1 MNNLL
6 TFLIGVSGITTALI
20 FIAKFAIKW
29 IGDVGLE
36 KYKNELIQESIKYK
50 SVLDK
55 DLEKFKI
62 KYTRL
67 HLEQVEIIKL
77 LYSKLIKAE
86 RPLEYLLRP
95 IKVNPD
101 KSNEE
106 IAKEVVQKANDF
118 FDYFDENEVIFNED
132 TCKTIKLIKEN
143 YLKVWKTY
151 SIKQFMGENVSG
163 ELLIKLVDDMK
174 DAYERILEGEMQT
187 LKAELKNDFR
197 KKLGIIEQ

>member
-1 MNNLL
+1 MNSLL
-6 TFLIGVSGITTALI
+6 TFLIGASGITTTLI

-29 IGDVGLE
+29 ISDAGLE
-36 KYKNELIQESIKYK
+36 KYKNELMQESIKYK
-50 SVLDK
+50 SDLEK

-86 RPLEYLLRP
+86 KPLEYLLRP
-95 IKVNPD
+95 IKIKPD
-101 KSNEE
+101 KPKAE
-106 IAKEVVQKANDF
+106 IAQEVVLKANDF
-118 FDYFDENEVIFNED
+118 FDYFDENEVIFNEE
-132 TCKTIKLIKEN
+132 TCKTINLIKEN
-143 YLKVWKTY
+143 YLKVWNTY
-151 SIKQFMGENVSG
+151 SVTQFMGENVSG
-163 ELLIKLVDDMK
+163 EMFIKLANDMK
-174 DAYERILEGEMQT
+174 DAYEKILEGEIQT

>member
-6 TFLIGVSGITTALI
+6 TFLIGTSGITTALI
-20 FIAKFAIKW
+20 FIAKFVIKW
-29 IGDVGLE
+29 IGDAGLE

-50 SVLDK
+50 SFLDK

-62 KYTRL
+62 KYSRL

-77 LYSKLIKAE
+77 LYSKLIRAE
-86 RPLEYLLRP
+86 KPLEYLLRP
-95 IKVNPD
+95 IKINPD

-118 FDYFDENEVIFNED
+118 FDYFDENEVIFNEE
-132 TCKTIKLIKEN
+132 TCKLIKLIEEN
-143 YLKVWKTY
+143 YLKVWKTH
-151 SIKQFMGENVSG
+151 SVKQFMGENISK
-163 ELLIKLVDDMK
+163 ELLIKLVDDMT
-174 DAYERILEGEMQT
+174 DAYENILQGEMQR
-187 LKAELKNDFR
+187 LKAELKKDFR